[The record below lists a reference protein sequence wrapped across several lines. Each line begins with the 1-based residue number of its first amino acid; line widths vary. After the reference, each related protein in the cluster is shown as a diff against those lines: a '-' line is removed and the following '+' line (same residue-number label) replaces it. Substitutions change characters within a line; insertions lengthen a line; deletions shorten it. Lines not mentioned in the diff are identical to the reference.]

1 LRIVDPKAVAAAI
14 REATS
19 KVEEVLG
26 VRIESVLLAIP
37 AYRFK
42 KETRTLSRV
51 IESAD
56 RRITANDI
64 KDIYQRALSVNIGSD
79 LEIVNVT
86 SSVYRIN
93 GITYRKMPIGEQCDV
108 LEAEVDL
115 LCCDKMTTYDYAGVV
130 EMAGLKIVDVCLDNY
145 AVCKEAALFEQTMR
159 NFVLLIQLEKQ
170 HTLFSLIYEGKIIS
184 SENENI
190 GYESLATPINQKYGL
205 PEKYSLSLLMKY
217 AQLDQKEFNNRPIYS
232 WTTNKVTKTI
242 TDRDLHETVQEAV
255 DKMTEDFSTLCGP
268 ILERENVSVMVSGAG
283 AELNGLDRLWSEAF
297 NRPVSPY
304 FPETLGAREA
314 KWAVNL
320 GMFYAYIDQQV
331 IHQDFQSSIDVEQ
344 FQRNMNIRVN
354 GEEKVEGLTARF
366 RNILF
371 PGQK

>member
-1 LRIVDPKAVAAAI
+1 MAEKQILAALQIESNEVRLTVGEIYNTRLNALKKECVPCRGMDGLRIVDPKAVAAAI

-19 KVEEVLG
+19 NVEEVLG
-26 VRIESVLLAIP
+26 VSIQSVLLAIP

-42 KETRTLSRV
+42 KETRTFSKV
-51 IESAD
+51 IESSD

-64 KDIYQRALSVNIGSD
+64 KDIYQRALAVNVGQD

-159 NFVLLIQLEKQ
+159 NFVLLIGLEKQ

-184 SENENI
+184 SENENT
-190 GYESLATPINQKYGL
+190 GYETLALPI
-205 PEKYSLSLLMKY
+205 
-217 AQLDQKEFNNRPIYS
+217 
-232 WTTNKVTKTI
+232 
-242 TDRDLHETVQEAV
+242 
-255 DKMTEDFSTLCGP
+255 
-268 ILERENVSVMVSGAG
+268 
-283 AELNGLDRLWSEAF
+283 
-297 NRPVSPY
+297 
-304 FPETLGAREA
+304 
-314 KWAVNL
+314 
-320 GMFYAYIDQQV
+320 
-331 IHQDFQSSIDVEQ
+331 
-344 FQRNMNIRVN
+344 
-354 GEEKVEGLTARF
+354 
-366 RNILF
+366 
-371 PGQK
+371 